1 MKRVFP
7 DKIVNIDNTDKFDNK
22 FLFDYLECDYSS
34 NSDVEVIYLSD
45 LLEPK
50 RNEEVFVKVV
60 NKPAMYSN
68 VYSPEDEL
76 AIFTELFNDAIQ
88 NKKKIHIV

>member
-1 MKRVFP
+1 MKKIFP
-7 DKIVNIDNTDKFDNK
+7 NKIVNIENTDKFDNK

-34 NSDVEVIYLSD
+34 NKDVEVIYLSD

-50 RNEEVFVKVV
+50 RNEEVFAKIA

-76 AIFTELFNDAIQ
+76 KIFTQLFTEAIN